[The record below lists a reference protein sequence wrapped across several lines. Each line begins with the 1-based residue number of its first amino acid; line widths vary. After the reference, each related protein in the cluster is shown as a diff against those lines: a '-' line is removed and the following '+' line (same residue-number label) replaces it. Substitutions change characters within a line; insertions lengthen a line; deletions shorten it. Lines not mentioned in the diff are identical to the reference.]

1 MRQDRA
7 YIIMTTTSYF
17 HSIRHSYKR
26 SVDMLLN
33 VSAVEEN
40 AVKCKLT
47 LLQTHL
53 RFHSKIIRMFQHI
66 LIVQSC

>member
-1 MRQDRA
+1 MGQDRA
-7 YIIMTTTSYF
+7 YIIFTTTSYF

-33 VSAVEEN
+33 VSTVEEN

-47 LLQTHL
+47 L
-53 RFHSKIIRMFQHI
+53 
-66 LIVQSC
+66 